1 MTIPGFRFTII
12 AVQHRFGVLLIR
24 MHLNGQSFLRVNQF
38 HQKTSLR
45 AKRLQMCFPEES
57 LRVFL
62 NQIEQIRLIR
72 HADHAAQPFNQIFSA
87 RIDGPRR
94 AGRPILREKNLLRF
108 SAVSFVQPGAAN
120 VGAPYAGFSGL
131 QTKVDKTSPPSFMQ
145 SSQSFSAVFSKIV

>member
-1 MTIPGFRFTII
+1 
-12 AVQHRFGVLLIR
+12 

-94 AGRPILREKNLLRF
+94 AGRPILREKTLLRF
-108 SAVSFVQPGAAN
+108 SAVPFVQPGAAN

-131 QTKVDKTSPPSFMQ
+131 QTKVDKTSHPFFMQ
-145 SSQSFSAVFSKIV
+145 STQSFSAVFSKII